1 LPAKNDF
8 TEAILS
14 VMGEYRRLKKDS
26 RTPANRT
33 PPVMVE
39 RQRGIKDPIQDW
51 IEQHGV
57 KKRHVEGLF

>member
-1 LPAKNDF
+1 
-8 TEAILS
+8 

>member
-1 LPAKNDF
+1 
-8 TEAILS
+8 

-51 IEQHGV
+51 IEQRGM
-57 KKRHVEGLF
+57 KKRHVEGLL